1 VRRFAV
7 IGLGRFGTML
17 AKALAEAGQEVIA
30 IDSGREAVEN
40 IRDQVSL
47 AVRLDATDDKA
58 LLAQEVDKVDVAIVA
73 IGERF
78 EAASLTT
85 AHLKGMGVHY
95 VAVRAATPIQAKI
108 LSLIG
113 ADEVINPE
121 EDSALRLAYRLV
133 SPNIVDSLQ
142 IAEGFRMQQIR
153 APKAFHG
160 KRVVDIKLR
169 QQYSVNLVAIKKRYR
184 RKTADGVEEYEDRI
198 KDIPKPSDVVEP
210 DDILVLIGRSDALE
224 RLPD

>member
-1 VRRFAV
+1 
-7 IGLGRFGTML
+7 ML
-17 AKALAEAGQEVIA
+17 SKALAEAGQEVIA
-30 IDSGREAVEN
+30 IDANRETVEN
-40 IRDQVSL
+40 VRDYVSL

-58 LLAQEVDKVDVAIVA
+58 LLAQEVDKVDAAVVA
-73 IGERF
+73 IGEGF

-85 AHLKGMGVHY
+85 AHLKAMGVHH
-95 VAVRAATPIQAKI
+95 VVVRAATAIQARI
-108 LSLIG
+108 LNLIG

-121 EDSALRLAYRLV
+121 EDSALRLAYRLA
-133 SPNIVDSLQ
+133 SPNIVDSLE

-184 RKTADGVEEYEDRI
+184 RKTAEGVEEYEDRI
-198 KDIPKPSDVVEP
+198 KDIPKPSDVIEP
-210 DDILVLIGRSDALE
+210 DDILVLIGKSNALA